1 MNQQDIAQA
10 VRQLVGGS
18 HRVIVC
24 ATGSNGGIDK
34 WLTVPGASSFY
45 DGYNF
50 TYNRHMTTELIGQ
63 EVDGSFV
70 SPEMA
75 IQLAAAG
82 YERACK
88 YAVLDGQAGRPII
101 AVGVTSSL
109 PSDYDKRSPNQA
121 YICARTAKGF
131 FLVHL
136 QLPKEP
142 RQDEALK
149 RMSLSELQAIRDEM
163 REEQSQIVDLVALNT
178 ILKLADAE
186 QVAMEAAGTRCE
198 QFYGFPGSMAVE
210 PQRIDAD
217 PENIFD
223 RVFGLDQDPVIDRVN
238 WSDYVLFPGSF
249 NPLHYGHLAMAGWM
263 EYRTQRKVVF
273 QISQHHP
280 VKVELAFKED
290 LLRRRMRQFR
300 YRHPV
305 VVTRHEGLYFD
316 KSKRFPG
323 AHMLLGADALMH
335 MLNPEF
341 YPEGVVSIVKELEG
355 CRQRGTVFWVVDRQ
369 VGDDL
374 LTLDNIVLPTGPFD
388 DLFQHLSAVNT
399 ISSSEIRAQQ
409 GR

>member
-10 VRQLVGGS
+10 VRQLVGGP

-50 TYNRHMTTELIGQ
+50 TYNRHMTTELIGR

-70 SPEMA
+70 SLEMA
-75 IQLAAAG
+75 IQMAAAA

-101 AVGVTSSL
+101 AVGITSAVASNRARRGK
-109 PSDYDKRSPNQA
+109 DQA
-121 YICARTAKGF
+121 FICVRIDEGF

-136 QLPKEP
+136 EMDKAPDDQ
-142 RQDEALK
+142 EA
-149 RMSLSELQAIRDEM
+149 RDA
-163 REEQSQIVDLVALNT
+163 RRDEQSQIVDLVALNS
-178 ILKLADAE
+178 ILTLAGAE
-186 QVAMEAAGTRCE
+186 QIAIEAPGTDSISLRRTEAGFVIDPE
-198 QFYGFPGSMAVE
+198 
-210 PQRIDAD
+210 RIDAD

-223 RVFGLDQDPVIDRVN
+223 QVFGLDQDPAIDEID

-323 AHMLLGADALMH
+323 AHMLLGADALKH